1 MTYEM
6 CLVLLP
12 NRRTLKSVP
21 MLLVLEGGHPFSG
34 NGNAVSWPGSRLPND
49 VLTEDF
55 SFVLELGWFILKSRI
70 ARWITEFQSF
80 PDDGTGSVTT
90 VKAVACALIRQEVT
104 MLRK

>member
-1 MTYEM
+1 MSGSPSESQNSEKCADAAGT
-6 CLVLLP
+6 P
-12 NRRTLKSVP
+12 R
-21 MLLVLEGGHPFSG
+21 GGHPFSG

-104 MLRK
+104 MLGK